1 MASAG
6 NWFETRRK
14 AYDLRTK
21 ALLSSVATYTARV
34 GGASDNFIV
43 DRVIRVD
50 GTSGTALTITLP
62 NGKYYG
68 QKILVLLEV
77 YAATSTVDVDVE
89 TVEGTD
95 ATQLTAA
102 GGYTELMWQG
112 TAGWVEVL
120 ISADGS

>member
-6 NWFETRRK
+6 NFFETERK
-14 AYDLRTK
+14 AFDLRTK

-62 NGKYYG
+62 DGKYYG
-68 QKILVLLEV
+68 QTILVTLDV
-77 YAATSTVDVDVE
+77 WAATSTVDIDVD
-89 TVEGTD
+89 TTAGTD
-95 ATQLTAA
+95 ATQITGA
-102 GGYTELMWQG
+102 GGYTMLVWLG
-112 TAGWVEVL
+112 STTGWVEFANAVT
-120 ISADGS
+120 